1 MGCGVVKRPV
11 VWQCSQKIKKGKA
24 ADSTPPPKFYYLYLL
39 LVCDFV
45 RKDALIFYS
54 NLSFPLA
61 LKSCN
66 QF

>member
-45 RKDALIFYS
+45 RKDAL
-54 NLSFPLA
+54 
-61 LKSCN
+61 KSCN